1 MRKNFKKFAAG
12 IILFAAAFSIGVFFE
27 RYANDKVEV
36 ETVAVDGDTD
46 YIQAS
51 QEEAIEENTV
61 KEVIDGKVNINAADV
76 QTLAIIDGIGEKTAQ
91 RIIEY
96 RQENGGFASIENI
109 MDVSGIGEKKFED
122 IKNSICV
129 SD

>member
-1 MRKNFKKFAAG
+1 MRKNIRKIAAG
-12 IILFAAAFSIGVFFE
+12 VILFAAAFSLGVLFE
-27 RYANDKVEV
+27 RYADDKVEV

-46 YIQAS
+46 YLQAS
-51 QEEAIEENTV
+51 VEETGQST
-61 KEVIDGKVNINAADV
+61 KEVIDGKVNINHADA
-76 QTLAIIDGIGEKTAQ
+76 QTLATIDGIGEKTAQ

-96 RQENGGFASIENI
+96 RQRNGEFASIENI

-122 IKNSICV
+122 IKDSICV

>member
-1 MRKNFKKFAAG
+1 MRKNIRKIAAG
-12 IILFAAAFSIGVFFE
+12 VILFAAAFSLGVLFE
-27 RYANDKVEV
+27 RYADDKVEV

-46 YIQAS
+46 YLQAS
-51 QEEAIEENTV
+51 VEETGQST
-61 KEVIDGKVNINAADV
+61 KEVIDGKVNINRADA
-76 QTLAIIDGIGEKTAQ
+76 QTLATIDGIGEKTAQ

-96 RQENGGFASIENI
+96 RQRNGEFASIENI

-122 IKNSICV
+122 IKDSICV

>member
-1 MRKNFKKFAAG
+1 M
-12 IILFAAAFSIGVFFE
+12 ILFAAAFSIGVFFE

-76 QTLAIIDGIGEKTAQ
+76 QTLATIDGIGEKTAQ

>member
-12 IILFAAAFSIGVFFE
+12 IILFAAAFSIVVFFE

-76 QTLAIIDGIGEKTAQ
+76 QTLATIDGIGEKTAQ